1 MKHLMICAFLLT
13 GLAQACGGG
22 EGGDGSGVSGDKK
35 IVDLDAGDLDKV
47 CGYVSSVFPE
57 QSITCSGQ
65 TVMIG
70 ASKAECIADFDTID
84 PTCAATV
91 AQTEACADALGALS
105 DEEFCTQE
113 VPPAACQPLFT
124 CEGA

>member
-1 MKHLMICAFLLT
+1 MHKHWMICAFLMT

-22 EGGDGSGVSGDKK
+22 EGGSGVSGDTKV
-35 IVDLDAGDLDKV
+35 VDLDAGGLDSV

-65 TVMIG
+65 TLTIG
-70 ASKAECIADFDTID
+70 TNKAECIADFDMLD

-91 AQTEACADALGALS
+91 AQAEACADALGALS

-113 VPPAACQPLFT
+113 VPPAACAPLFN
-124 CEGA
+124 CE